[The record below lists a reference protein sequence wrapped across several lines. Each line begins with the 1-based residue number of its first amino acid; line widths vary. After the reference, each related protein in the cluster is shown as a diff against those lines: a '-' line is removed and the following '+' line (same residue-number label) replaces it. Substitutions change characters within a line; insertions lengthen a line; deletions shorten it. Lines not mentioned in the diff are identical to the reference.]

1 VKKVRRRIWLAAGLV
16 LAIVLACTAL
26 ATLWAYKDIRKLGSG
41 PLWHV
46 PSRFYTSPTRIADGT
61 DIERIGLSSRL
72 KRLRYLPAKRVR
84 VPGEYRSSGETII
97 LYLHGFEYP
106 DQTVKPQ
113 LVKLTLEGPMVK
125 DILALEPERRL
136 DHIDLEPESFSE
148 VFDQGRE
155 DRTLVTL
162 RQCPKELIDA
172 IIATED
178 RRFFR
183 NWGIDLRSIFR
194 AGVVN
199 IRSGRI
205 VEGGSTITQQL
216 IKNLFLTSERTYAR
230 KIRETW
236 MSLVMDV
243 LFSKSEILEMY
254 INEIYLGQWG
264 NAGVYGFGRAARVYF
279 EKDLSELTLP
289 EAALLAGIIRAPNIY
304 SPYKHPQAALERRN
318 IVLKLMYD
326 EGYITEKAYR
336 KARKAS
342 LGMAPYVPRTRHAP
356 YFVDYILAS
365 IEDQY
370 PVGVLSRGG
379 YRIFTTLDMQAQL
392 AAKNILAREIRNLDS
407 GGVPLE
413 GAVVIMNPQ
422 NGAIMAMVGGKDYAD
437 SQFNR
442 AVQMRRQIGSLVK
455 PYVYYTALQNG
466 YVLSSFVDDDPL
478 TLTGQDGKIWTP
490 ANYDNLSHG
499 KVMLAD
505 ALINSY
511 NIATVRLGLD
521 VGIPR
526 IAGTL
531 RSVSPQMKLKEHPS
545 LLLGAVESSPL
556 NVARL
561 FAPFANR
568 GYRVAPFALTAITKD
583 ASVRLRG
590 ESQAP
595 ATVMSA
601 DAVYLVDAC
610 LEDVM
615 RFGTGKSAGEY
626 GMPDGV
632 CGKTGTTND
641 MRDSW
646 FVGFTP
652 EMVVAAWV
660 GNDGNKPVNLSGATG
675 AMPIVSRIMAS
686 LKPSLK
692 ITPPGS
698 IVFCDIDPV
707 NAKLANFMTDK
718 RSLPYIKGSEPKD
731 VSIRIPHIWPGARE
745 DLKEGTDKVLGWFKS
760 LF

>member
-1 VKKVRRRIWLAAGLV
+1 MVRRKTWLAAGLV
-16 LAIVLACTAL
+16 LIIVLMCATV
-26 ATLWAYKDIRKLGSG
+26 ATLWAYKDIKKLGSG
-41 PLWHV
+41 PVWHI
-46 PSRFYTSPTRIADGT
+46 PSRFYSSPTRIVAGT
-61 DIERIGLSSRL
+61 DIKRIGLSDRL
-72 KRLRYLPAKRVR
+72 KRLRYRQTKVVR
-84 VPGEYRSSGETII
+84 APGEYRVSGGTIT
-97 LYLHGFEYP
+97 LFLHGFEYP
-106 DQTVKPQ
+106 DQTLKPH
-113 LVKLTLEGPMVK
+113 LVKLVLDGPIVK
-125 DILALEPERRL
+125 DIRSLKTERTLDQIKLEPEC
-136 DHIDLEPESFSE
+136 FAE
-148 VFDQGRE
+148 VFDHGRE
-155 DRTLVTL
+155 DRTVVTL
-162 RQCPKELIDA
+162 RQCPQVLIDA
-172 IIATED
+172 IVATED
-178 RRFFR
+178 RRFFK

-216 IKNLFLTSERTYAR
+216 IKNLFLTSERTFTR

-243 LFSKSEILEMY
+243 MFSKSEILEMY

-264 NAGVYGFGRAARVYF
+264 NAGVYGFGRAAKVYF

-304 SPYKHPQAALERRN
+304 SPYKHPQMALGRRN
-318 IVLKLMYD
+318 TVLRLMYD
-326 EGYITEKAYR
+326 EGYITEKAYQ
-336 KARKAS
+336 KARKAP
-342 LGMAPYVPRTRHAP
+342 LGMAPYIPRTRHAP

-365 IEDQY
+365 IDDQF
-370 PVGVLSRGG
+370 PVGELSRGG

-392 AAKNILAREIRNLDS
+392 AAEKILAREIRNLDS
-407 GGVPLE
+407 GGAPLQ
-413 GAVVIMNPQ
+413 GAVVVMEPNS
-422 NGAIMAMVGGKDYAD
+422 GAVMAMVGGKSYAD

-455 PYVYYTALQNG
+455 PYVYYAALKNG
-466 YVLSSFVDDDPL
+466 YVLSSFVNDDPL

-490 ANYDNLSHG
+490 ANYDNQSHG
-499 KVMLAD
+499 QVMVAD

-521 VGIPR
+521 IGLSR
-526 IAGTL
+526 IADGI
-531 RSVSPQMKLKEHPS
+531 REVAPQIKIKERPS
-545 LLLGAVESSPL
+545 LLLGAVELSPL

-561 FAPFANR
+561 YAPFANM
-568 GYRVAPFALTAITKD
+568 GSRVSPFALTAITKD
-583 ASVRLRG
+583 SSVLLRG
-590 ESQAP
+590 EFQAP
-595 ATVMSA
+595 TAVMSA

-610 LEDVM
+610 LQDVM
-615 RFGTGKSAGEY
+615 RFGTGRRASEY

-652 EMVVAAWV
+652 EMVAVAWV
-660 GNDGNKPVNLSGATG
+660 GNDGNRPVNLSGAAG
-675 AMPIVSRIMAS
+675 AMPIIGQIMAS
-686 LKPSLK
+686 LKPTAK

-698 IVFCDIDPV
+698 IIFCDIDPV
-707 NAKLANFMTDK
+707 NGKLANFIVDK
-718 RSLPYIKGSEPKD
+718 RTLPYIKGSEPHD
-731 VSIRIPHIWPGARE
+731 VSIRVPNIWPGGGE
-745 DLKEGTDKVLGWFKS
+745 ELKEGTDKVIGWFKS

>member
-1 VKKVRRRIWLAAGLV
+1 VKKVRRRVWLVAGMVLV
-16 LAIVLACTAL
+16 IVLACTAF
-26 ATLWAYKDIRKLGSG
+26 ATLWAYKDIKKLGSG
-41 PLWHV
+41 PLWHI
-46 PSRFYTSPTRIADGT
+46 PSRFYTSPIRINAGT

-72 KRLRYLPAKRVR
+72 KRLRYRPAKRVR
-84 VPGEYRSSGETII
+84 APGEYRFSGETIV

-106 DQTVKPQ
+106 DQTLKPQ
-113 LVKLTLEGPMVK
+113 LVQLDLDGPTVKNILTLK
-125 DILALEPERRL
+125 PERTL
-136 DHIDLEPESFSE
+136 DHIDLEPECFAE
-148 VFDQGRE
+148 VFDHGRE

-178 RRFFR
+178 RRFFK

-216 IKNLFLTSERTYAR
+216 IKNLFLTSERTFTR

-264 NAGVYGFGRAARVYF
+264 NAGVYGFGRAAKVYF
-279 EKDLSELTLP
+279 DKDLSALTLP

-304 SPYKHPQAALERRN
+304 SPYKHPQAALGRRN
-318 IVLKLMYD
+318 TVLKLMYE

-370 PVGVLSRGG
+370 PVGELSRGG

-392 AAKNILAREIRNLDS
+392 AAKNILAREIPTLDS
-407 GGVPLE
+407 GGVPLQ
-413 GAVVIMNPQ
+413 GAVVVMNPQ

-455 PYVYYTALQNG
+455 PYVYYTALKNR
-466 YVLSSFVDDDPL
+466 YVLSSLIDDEPL
-478 TLTGQDGKIWTP
+478 TITGQDGAVWTP

-499 KVMLAD
+499 QVMVAD

-511 NIATVRLGLD
+511 NIATVRLGLEA
-521 VGIPR
+521 GLSR
-526 IAGTL
+526 IADEI
-531 RSVSPQMKLKEHPS
+531 RAVSPKMKVKEHPS

-561 FAPFANR
+561 YAPFANM
-568 GYRVAPFALTAITKD
+568 GSRVTPYALTAIAKD

-590 ESQAP
+590 KSQAP

-601 DAVYLVDAC
+601 DAVFLVDAC
-610 LEDVM
+610 LQDVM
-615 RFGTGKSAGEY
+615 RFGTGKGASEY

-652 EMVVAAWV
+652 EMVVVAWV
-660 GNDGNKPVNLSGATG
+660 GNDGYKPVYLSGASG
-675 AMPIVSRIMAS
+675 AMPIVCRIMAS
-686 LKPSLK
+686 LKPTLK
-692 ITPPGS
+692 IKPTES
-698 IVFCDIDPV
+698 IVFCDIDPL
-707 NAKLANFMTDK
+707 NGKLANFMVDK
-718 RSLPYIKGSEPKD
+718 RTLPYIKGSEPHE
-731 VSIRIPHIWPGARE
+731 VSIRIPNIWPGTM
-745 DLKEGTDKVLGWFKS
+745 KEGTDKVLGWFKS
-760 LF
+760 MF